1 MSGLSGRLT
10 TAREFAGVAFAA
22 AAAAAAVA
30 AAVAVPA
37 VPAVAAPAAST
48 ENCTQPPTDAP
59 NPWAQQMLGAD
70 RAWLF
75 TRGAGER
82 IALLDSGVDAAQA
95 QFAGHIED
103 GFDAVANSGAANTD
117 CLGTGTEVAGVM
129 VAQSVG
135 ANGVYGIAPGATVV
149 PVRVV
154 TTQTNGSPALSPTVL
169 ARGIQWA
176 VGQHVDVICVSVGL
190 YIDDPAVEQAV
201 ASAVSAGITVIAAVG
216 DHGGVND
223 ANPKPYPAGYPDVL
237 GVGAVDQTG
246 ARWANSAYGNF
257 VDLTAPG
264 ANVLTTWRG
273 AGLVSANG
281 TGLAAGFVAAAAAL
295 VGSRWGVAGQ
305 RVEEQLLATALPA
318 AGGPNSAEFGVGVV
332 NPYGAVTELASQA
345 GPAAPPSFAAHTPSQ
360 AERDWAATWA
370 ASHRLATLLA
380 ASALALALLVL
391 VVALAIPRARRRSWR
406 PALAPRPVDV
416 PEPDEPPPP
425 ALLFEE

>member
-1 MSGLSGRLT
+1 MSGLSGCLT
-10 TAREFAGVAFAA
+10 TARVFAGAAFAA
-22 AAAAAAVA
+22 AAVVVA
-30 AAVAVPA
+30 AGAVPA
-37 VPAVAAPAAST
+37 VPAAAAPAAST

-75 TRGAGER
+75 SRGGGER
-82 IALLDSGVDAAQA
+82 IALLDSGVDAGLAQLD
-95 QFAGHIED
+95 GHVED
-103 GFDAVANSGAANTD
+103 GFDAVANSGPANTD

-129 VAQSVG
+129 VAQSAG
-135 ANGVYGIAPGATVV
+135 ANGVSGVAPGARVV

-154 TTQTNGSPALSPTVL
+154 TTQNNGSPALSPTVL

-176 VGQHVDVICVSVGL
+176 VGQRVDVICVSVGL
-190 YIDDPAVEQAV
+190 YVDDPAVEQAV

-216 DHGGVND
+216 DHGGPND
-223 ANPKPYPAGYPDVL
+223 ADPKPYPAAYPDVL

-246 ARWANSAYGNF
+246 ARWPNSAHGDF

-281 TGLAAGFVAAAAAL
+281 TGLAAGFVAAVAAL
-295 VGSRWGVAGQ
+295 ANSRWGIGGRQVQ
-305 RVEEQLLATALPA
+305 EQLLATALPA
-318 AGGPNSAEFGVGVV
+318 AGGPDSADFGVGVV
-332 NPYGAVTELASQA
+332 NPYGAVTELASRA

-360 AERDWAATWA
+360 AEKDWAATWA

-380 ASALALALLVL
+380 ASAIALALLVL

-425 ALLFEE
+425 ALLFDE

>member
-10 TAREFAGVAFAA
+10 TAQVFAGAAFAA
-22 AAAAAAVA
+22 AAVVVA
-30 AAVAVPA
+30 AGALPA
-37 VPAVAAPAAST
+37 VPAAAAPAAT
-48 ENCTQPPTDAP
+48 ENGTQPPTDAP

-95 QFAGHIED
+95 QFDGHVED

-129 VAQSVG
+129 VGQSIGPNGFYG
-135 ANGVYGIAPGATVV
+135 AAPGARVV

-154 TTQTNGSPALSPTVL
+154 TTQNNGSPALSPAVL

-190 YIDDPAVEQAV
+190 YVDDPAVAQAV
-201 ASAVSAGITVIAAVG
+201 ASAVSAGIPVIAAVG
-216 DHGGVND
+216 DHGGAND
-223 ANPKPYPAGYPDVL
+223 ANPKPFPAAYPDVL
-237 GVGAVDQTG
+237 GVGAMDQTG
-246 ARWANSAYGNF
+246 ARWANSAHGDF

-281 TGLAAGFVAAAAAL
+281 TGLAAGFVAATAAL
-295 VGSRWGVAGQ
+295 VNSRWGVGGRQA
-305 RVEEQLLATALPA
+305 EEQLLATALPA
-318 AGGPNSAEFGVGVV
+318 AGGPDSADFGVGVV
-332 NPYGAVTELASQA
+332 NPYGAVTELASRA

-360 AERDWAATWA
+360 AEKDWAATWA

-380 ASALALALLVL
+380 ASAIALALLVL